1 MMSFP
6 STLNRGGSNLQTT
19 NIPSSV
25 KDTLKASWKAAFTQG
40 KASMTSG
47 ADLDT
52 TGLRYNAE
60 INKASLLD
68 TNLTSSDQVNFT
80 HKTDNTLGRYD
91 DPLHMPLELINVMNK
106 YKTIMW
112 KQDDLQYEHK
122 PMKTGDT
129 VTYVKNKVLGGL
141 SGSLFNPYYGLFFKG
156 PTPETP
162 LLTNKEPHFISTED
176 CTIKR
181 LVSLSNNK
189 NDKTS
194 PLGQARYKYA
204 DFMYCKDLGKFA
216 NNHLLTLRRFAFPVG
231 DNIFTEAAMAK
242 QNNNWSTM
250 GDIGRLVTWFGNDDN
265 KLEDILKYD
274 YEATWKPMN
283 SQIQQEFSKEGEGA
297 DAPGA
302 TKNLF
307 NKAILAIGQTNYS
320 YIKALTKG
328 TNPAL
333 TLPFISVPIPA
344 GQYQNDPVVLGYN
357 YDAHK
362 IYEPANTI
370 RETNVYAGELKFN
383 QEFTITFNYTL
394 RAYDNINPKAALLDL
409 LGNIMVVTYRRGRFW
424 GGENSILGVSRDK
437 SMWNT
442 ANNIIKKGS
451 DTAKTFTSQLL
462 NGNAQEAVNTM
473 KGELANLWENGKEL
487 VDNLRNNNTD
497 LTKLAT
503 NIFNNGIDAVTGI
516 LQNHLGRPAIYQF
529 NSILD
534 GDLTGLWH
542 LTVGNPLNPI
552 MSIGNLIMTK
562 AEVQHYG
569 PLGID
574 DFPTGLKVTVSLKH
588 AQPRDSARIERMY
601 TKGLGTIY
609 QSLNSI
615 KDINKVYSVKNV
627 ASTNTDKAEEN
638 NNTNN
643 TTTNNTNNKDKLPD
657 YYAEAAAEYDNI
669 KANYA
674 KNDEFNYL
682 VINSSNNTSLKN
694 EEYNYLGDWDPERIQ
709 ANRDQLA

>member
-19 NIPSSV
+19 NIPSSI
-25 KDTLKASWKAAFTQG
+25 KDTLKASWQAAFTQG
-40 KASMTSG
+40 KAAMTSG

-60 INKASLLD
+60 IDKALLLD
-68 TNLTSSDQVNFT
+68 NTNLAGSDQVNFT
-80 HKTDNTLGRYD
+80 HKTDSGLGLYD
-91 DPLHMPLELINVMNK
+91 DPLHMPLELIDVMNK
-106 YKTIMW
+106 YKTIMR

-122 PMKTGDT
+122 PMKTGDD
-129 VTYVKNKVLGGL
+129 VTYVKNKILGGL

-162 LLTNKEPHFISTED
+162 LLTNKEAHFMSTED

-204 DFMYCKDLGKFA
+204 DFMYCKDLGKYA

-231 DNIFTEAAMAK
+231 DNIYTEAAMAK
-242 QNNNWSTM
+242 QDNNWSTM

-274 YEATWKPMN
+274 YEATWKPLRSEIN
-283 SQIQQEFSKEGEGA
+283 RIESKEGEGA

-333 TLPFISVPIPA
+333 TLPFMSVPIPA
-344 GQYQNDPVVLGYN
+344 GQYQNDPVVLGQN

-362 IYEPANTI
+362 VYEPANTI
-370 RETNVYAGELKFN
+370 RETNIYDGELKFN
-383 QEFTITFNYTL
+383 QEFSITFNYTL
-394 RAYDNINPKAALLDL
+394 RAYDNINPKAAFLDL

-437 SMWNT
+437 SMWNI

-451 DTAKTFTSQLL
+451 DTAKTYASQLL
-462 NGNAQEAVNTM
+462 NGDTQEAVNSM
-473 KGELANLWENGKEL
+473 KGKISNFWERSKAL
-487 VDNLRNNNTD
+487 VNNFLNNAD
-497 LTKLAT
+497 LSKLAINIT
-503 NIFNNGIDAVTGI
+503 NAGIDAVTGI

-588 AQPRDSARIERMY
+588 AQPRDSARIEHMY

-609 QSLNSI
+609 QSLNAI
-615 KDINKVYSVKNV
+615 KDINQVYSIGKP
-627 ASTNTDKAEEN
+627 ASNTG
-638 NNTNN
+638 NNTNKANN
-643 TTTNNTNNKDKLPD
+643 TTNNNTNNKDNVPN
-657 YYAEAAAEYDNI
+657 YYKEAAADYNSIKSNYNEY
-669 KANYA
+669 
-674 KNDEFNYL
+674 NYL
-682 VINSSNNTSLKN
+682 VINSSKDTTSLKT

>member
-19 NIPSSV
+19 NIPSSI

-47 ADLDT
+47 AELDT

-60 INKASLLD
+60 IDKALLLD
-68 TNLTSSDQVNFT
+68 NTNLAGSDQINFT
-80 HKTDNTLGRYD
+80 HKTDSGLGMYD
-91 DPLHMPLELINVMNK
+91 DPLHMPLELIDVMNK
-106 YKTIMW
+106 YKTIMR
-112 KQDDLQYEHK
+112 KDDDLQYEHK
-122 PMKTGDT
+122 PMKTGDD

-162 LLTNKEPHFISTED
+162 LLTNKEPHFMSTED

-204 DFMYCKDLGKFA
+204 DFMYCKDLGKYA

-231 DNIFTEAAMAK
+231 DNIYTEAAMAK
-242 QNNNWSTM
+242 QDNNWSTM

-274 YEATWKPMN
+274 YEATWKPLRSEIN
-283 SQIQQEFSKEGEGA
+283 RVESKEGEGA

-302 TKNLF
+302 TKNLL

-333 TLPFISVPIPA
+333 TLPFMSIPIPA
-344 GQYQNDPVVLGYN
+344 GQYQNDPVVLGQN

-362 IYEPANTI
+362 VYEPANTI
-370 RETNVYAGELKFN
+370 RETNIYDGELKFN
-383 QEFTITFNYTL
+383 QEFSITFNYTL
-394 RAYDNINPKAALLDL
+394 RAYDNINPKAAFLDL

-437 SMWNT
+437 SMWNI

-451 DTAKTFTSQLL
+451 DTAKTYASQLL
-462 NGNAQEAVNTM
+462 NGDTQEAVNSM
-473 KGELANLWENGKEL
+473 KGEIANGYENLKGL
-487 VDNLRNNNTD
+487 VVDWFKNTD
-497 LTKLAT
+497 FNKLAT
-503 NIFNNGIDAVTGI
+503 NIVNAGITAFTGI

-588 AQPRDSARIERMY
+588 AQPRDSARIEHMY

-609 QSLNSI
+609 QSLNAI
-615 KDINKVYSVKNV
+615 KDINQVYSVGKSPGN
-627 ASTNTDKAEEN
+627 
-638 NNTNN
+638 
-643 TTTNNTNNKDKLPD
+643 TTNNTNNNTANNTTNNTANNKDNVPN
-657 YYAEAAAEYDNI
+657 YYKEAAADYDSIKSNYNEY
-669 KANYA
+669 
-674 KNDEFNYL
+674 NYL
-682 VINSSNNTSLKN
+682 VINSSKDTTSLKT

>member
-19 NIPSSV
+19 NIPSSI
-25 KDTLKASWKAAFTQG
+25 KDTLKASWQAAITQG
-40 KASMTSG
+40 KAAMTSG

-60 INKASLLD
+60 IDKALLLD
-68 TNLTSSDQVNFT
+68 NTNLAGSDQINFT
-80 HKTDNTLGRYD
+80 HKTDSGLGLYD
-91 DPLHMPLELINVMNK
+91 DPLHMPLELIDVMNK
-106 YKTIMW
+106 YKTIMR

-122 PMKTGDT
+122 PMKTGDD
-129 VTYVKNKVLGGL
+129 VTYVKNKILGGL

-162 LLTNKEPHFISTED
+162 LLTNKEAHFMSTED

-204 DFMYCKDLGKFA
+204 DFMYCKDLGKYA

-231 DNIFTEAAMAK
+231 DNIYTEAAMAK
-242 QNNNWSTM
+242 QDNNWSTM

-274 YEATWKPMN
+274 YEASWKPLRSEIN
-283 SQIQQEFSKEGEGA
+283 RVESKEGEGA
-297 DAPGA
+297 DAPGG

-333 TLPFISVPIPA
+333 TLPFMSVPIPA
-344 GQYQNDPVVLGYN
+344 GQYQNDPVVLGQN

-362 IYEPANTI
+362 VYEPANTI
-370 RETNVYAGELKFN
+370 RETNIYDGELKFS
-383 QEFTITFNYTL
+383 QEFSITFNYTL
-394 RAYDNINPKAALLDL
+394 RAYDNINPKAAFLDL

-437 SMWNT
+437 SMWNI

-451 DTAKTFTSQLL
+451 DTAKTYASQLL
-462 NGNAQEAVNTM
+462 NGDTQEAVNSM
-473 KGELANLWENGKEL
+473 KGAISNAWENSKAL
-487 VDNLRNNNTD
+487 VDNLLNNNTD
-497 LTKLAT
+497 LSKLAI

-588 AQPRDSARIERMY
+588 AQPRDSARIEHMY

-609 QSLNSI
+609 QSLNAI
-615 KDINKVYSVKNV
+615 KDINQVYSIGKS
-627 ASTNTDKAEEN
+627 AANTP

-643 TTTNNTNNKDKLPD
+643 TAKNNTNNTANNKDNVPN
-657 YYAEAAAEYDNI
+657 YYKEAAAEYDSI
-669 KANYA
+669 KSNY
-674 KNDEFNYL
+674 NEYNYL
-682 VINSSNNTSLKN
+682 VINSSKDTTSLKT

>member
-19 NIPSSV
+19 NIPSSI
-25 KDTLKASWKAAFTQG
+25 KDTLKASWQAAITQG
-40 KASMTSG
+40 KAAMTSG

-60 INKASLLD
+60 IDKALLLD
-68 TNLTSSDQVNFT
+68 NTNLAGSDQVNFT
-80 HKTDNTLGRYD
+80 HKTDSGLGLYD
-91 DPLHMPLELINVMNK
+91 DPLHMPLELIDVMNK
-106 YKTIMW
+106 YKTIMR

-122 PMKTGDT
+122 PMKTGDD
-129 VTYVKNKVLGGL
+129 VTYVKNKILGGL

-162 LLTNKEPHFISTED
+162 LLTNKEAHFMSTED

-204 DFMYCKDLGKFA
+204 DFMYCKDLGKYA

-231 DNIFTEAAMAK
+231 DNIYTEAAMAK
-242 QNNNWSTM
+242 QDNNWSTM

-274 YEATWKPMN
+274 YEATWKPLRSEIN
-283 SQIQQEFSKEGEGA
+283 RVESKEGEGA
-297 DAPGA
+297 DAPGG

-333 TLPFISVPIPA
+333 TLPFMSVPIPA
-344 GQYQNDPVVLGYN
+344 GQYQNDPVVLGQN

-362 IYEPANTI
+362 VYEPANTI
-370 RETNVYAGELKFN
+370 RETNIYDGELKFN
-383 QEFTITFNYTL
+383 QEFSITFNYTL
-394 RAYDNINPKAALLDL
+394 RAYDNINPKAAFLDL

-437 SMWNT
+437 SMWNI

-451 DTAKTFTSQLL
+451 DTSKTYASQLL
-462 NGNAQEAVNTM
+462 NGDTQEAVNSM
-473 KGELANLWENGKEL
+473 KGAISNAWENSKAL
-487 VDNLRNNNTD
+487 VDNFLKNTD
-497 LTKLAT
+497 LSKLAI

-588 AQPRDSARIERMY
+588 AQPRDSARIEHMY

-609 QSLNSI
+609 QSLNAI
-615 KDINKVYSVKNV
+615 KDINQVYSIGK
-627 ASTNTDKAEEN
+627 SPGNTG

-643 TTTNNTNNKDKLPD
+643 NTAKNTTNNTANNKDNVPN
-657 YYAEAAAEYDNI
+657 YYKEAAADYDSIKSNYNEY
-669 KANYA
+669 
-674 KNDEFNYL
+674 NYL
-682 VINSSNNTSLKN
+682 VINSSKDTTSLKT

>member
-19 NIPSSV
+19 NIPSSI
-25 KDTLKASWKAAFTQG
+25 KDTLKASWQAAITQG
-40 KASMTSG
+40 KAAMTSG

-60 INKASLLD
+60 IDKALLLD
-68 TNLTSSDQVNFT
+68 NTNLAGSDQVNFT
-80 HKTDNTLGRYD
+80 HKTDSGLGLYD
-91 DPLHMPLELINVMNK
+91 DPLHMPLELIDVMNK
-106 YKTIMW
+106 YKTIMR

-122 PMKTGDT
+122 PMKTGDD
-129 VTYVKNKVLGGL
+129 VTYVKNKILGGL

-162 LLTNKEPHFISTED
+162 LLTNKEAHFMSTED

-204 DFMYCKDLGKFA
+204 DFMYCKDLGKYA

-231 DNIFTEAAMAK
+231 DNIYTEAAMAK
-242 QNNNWSTM
+242 QDNNWSIM

-274 YEATWKPMN
+274 YEATWKPLRSEIN
-283 SQIQQEFSKEGEGA
+283 RIESKEGEGA

-333 TLPFISVPIPA
+333 TLPFMSVPIPA
-344 GQYQNDPVVLGYN
+344 GQYQNDPVVLGQT

-362 IYEPANTI
+362 VYEPANTI
-370 RETNVYAGELKFN
+370 RETNIYDGELKFN
-383 QEFTITFNYTL
+383 QEFSITFNYTL
-394 RAYDNINPKAALLDL
+394 RAYDNINPKAAFLDL

-437 SMWNT
+437 SMWNI

-451 DTAKTFTSQLL
+451 DTAKTYASQLL
-462 NGNAQEAVNTM
+462 NGDTQEAVNSM
-473 KGELANLWENGKEL
+473 KGEISNFWERSKAL
-487 VDNLRNNNTD
+487 VNNFLNNAD
-497 LTKLAT
+497 LSKLAINIT
-503 NIFNNGIDAVTGI
+503 NAGIDAVTGI

-588 AQPRDSARIERMY
+588 AQPRDSARIEHMY

-609 QSLNSI
+609 QSLNAI
-615 KDINKVYSVKNV
+615 KDINQVYSVGKP
-627 ASTNTDKAEEN
+627 AANTGKAAV
-638 NNTNN
+638 NNTKNN
-643 TTTNNTNNKDKLPD
+643 DTANNIKNNKDNVPN
-657 YYAEAAAEYDNI
+657 YYKEAAAEYNSI
-669 KANYA
+669 KSNY
-674 KNDEFNYL
+674 NEYNYL
-682 VINSSNNTSLKN
+682 VINSSKDTTSLKT

>member
-19 NIPSSV
+19 NIPSSI
-25 KDTLKASWKAAFTQG
+25 KDTLKASWQAAITQG
-40 KASMTSG
+40 KAAMTSG

-60 INKASLLD
+60 IDKALLLD
-68 TNLTSSDQVNFT
+68 NTNLAGSDQVNFT
-80 HKTDNTLGRYD
+80 HKTDSGLGLYD
-91 DPLHMPLELINVMNK
+91 DPLHMPLELIDVMNK
-106 YKTIMW
+106 YKTIMR

-122 PMKTGDT
+122 PMKTGDD
-129 VTYVKNKVLGGL
+129 VTYVKNKILGGL

-162 LLTNKEPHFISTED
+162 LLTNKEAHFMSTED

-204 DFMYCKDLGKFA
+204 DFMYCKDLGKYA

-231 DNIFTEAAMAK
+231 DNIYTEAAMAK
-242 QNNNWSTM
+242 QDNNWSTM

-274 YEATWKPMN
+274 YEATWKPLRSEIN
-283 SQIQQEFSKEGEGA
+283 RVESKEGEGA
-297 DAPGA
+297 DAPGG

-333 TLPFISVPIPA
+333 TLPFMSVPIPA
-344 GQYQNDPVVLGYN
+344 GQYQNDPVVLGQN

-362 IYEPANTI
+362 VYEPANTI
-370 RETNVYAGELKFN
+370 RETNIYDGELKFS
-383 QEFTITFNYTL
+383 QEFSITFNYTL
-394 RAYDNINPKAALLDL
+394 RAYDNINPKAAFLDL

-437 SMWNT
+437 SMWNI

-451 DTAKTFTSQLL
+451 DTAKRYSSQLL
-462 NGNAQEAVNTM
+462 NGDTQEAVNSM
-473 KGELANLWENGKEL
+473 KGDIANLYEKGKEL
-487 VDNLRNNNTD
+487 VNNFLNNAD
-497 LTKLAT
+497 LSKLAINIT
-503 NIFNNGIDAVTGI
+503 NAGIDAVTGI

-588 AQPRDSARIERMY
+588 AQPRDSARIEHMY

-609 QSLNSI
+609 QSLNAI
-615 KDINKVYSVKNV
+615 KDINQVYSIGKP
-627 ASTNTDKAEEN
+627 SGNTG

-643 TTTNNTNNKDKLPD
+643 NTINNTTNNTANNKDNVPN
-657 YYAEAAAEYDNI
+657 YYKEAAADYNSIKSNYNEY
-669 KANYA
+669 
-674 KNDEFNYL
+674 NYL
-682 VINSSNNTSLKN
+682 VINSSKDTTSLKT

>member
-19 NIPSSV
+19 NIPSSI

-60 INKASLLD
+60 IDKASLLD
-68 TNLTSSDQVNFT
+68 NTNLTSSDQVNFT
-80 HKTDNTLGRYD
+80 HKTDSGLGLYD
-91 DPLHMPLELINVMNK
+91 DPLHMPLELIDVMNK
-106 YKTIMW
+106 YKTIMR
-112 KQDDLQYEHK
+112 KDDDLQYEHK
-122 PMKTGDT
+122 PMKTGDD

-162 LLTNKEPHFISTED
+162 LLTNKEPHFMSTED

-204 DFMYCKDLGKFA
+204 DFMYCKDLGKYA

-283 SQIQQEFSKEGEGA
+283 SEIHQEFSKEGEGA

-333 TLPFISVPIPA
+333 TLPFMSVPIPA

-394 RAYDNINPKAALLDL
+394 RAYDNINPKAAFLDL

-437 SMWNT
+437 SMWNI

-451 DTAKTFTSQLL
+451 DTAKRYSSQLL
-462 NGNAQEAVNTM
+462 NGDTQEAVNSM
-473 KGELANLWENGKEL
+473 KGDIANLYEKGKEL
-487 VDNLRNNNTD
+487 VNNFLNNAD
-497 LTKLAT
+497 LSKLAI

-588 AQPRDSARIERMY
+588 AQPRDSARIEHMY

-615 KDINKVYSVKNV
+615 KDINKVYSVGKSV
-627 ASTNTDKAEEN
+627 ANTG
-638 NNTNN
+638 NNTNK
-643 TTTNNTNNKDKLPD
+643 TNNTANNTTNNKDNVPN
-657 YYAEAAAEYDNI
+657 YYKEAAAEYDSI
-669 KANYA
+669 KSNY
-674 KNDEFNYL
+674 NEFNYL
-682 VINSSNNTSLKN
+682 VINSSKDTTSLKT

>member
-19 NIPSSV
+19 NIPSSI
-25 KDTLKASWKAAFTQG
+25 KDTLKASWQAAITQG
-40 KASMTSG
+40 KAAMTSG

-60 INKASLLD
+60 IDKALLLD
-68 TNLTSSDQVNFT
+68 NTNLAGSDQINFT
-80 HKTDNTLGRYD
+80 HKTDSGLGLYD
-91 DPLHMPLELINVMNK
+91 DPLHMPLELIDVMNK
-106 YKTIMW
+106 YKTIMR

-122 PMKTGDT
+122 PMKTGDD
-129 VTYVKNKVLGGL
+129 VTYVKNKILGGL

-162 LLTNKEPHFISTED
+162 LLTNKEAHFMSTED

-204 DFMYCKDLGKFA
+204 DFMYCKDLGKYA

-242 QNNNWSTM
+242 QDNNWSTM

-283 SQIQQEFSKEGEGA
+283 SEIHQEFSKEGEGA

-333 TLPFISVPIPA
+333 TLPFMSVPIPA
-344 GQYQNDPVVLGYN
+344 GQYQNDPVVLGQN

-362 IYEPANTI
+362 VYEPANTI
-370 RETNVYAGELKFN
+370 RETNIYDGELKFS
-383 QEFTITFNYTL
+383 QEFSITFNYTL

-437 SMWNT
+437 SMWNI

-451 DTAKTFTSQLL
+451 DTAKTYASQLL
-462 NGNAQEAVNTM
+462 NGDTQEAVNTM
-473 KGELANLWENGKEL
+473 KGELSNLWEKGKEL

-497 LTKLAT
+497 LSKLAT

-588 AQPRDSARIERMY
+588 AQPRDSARIEHMY

-609 QSLNSI
+609 QSLNAI
-615 KDINKVYSVKNV
+615 KDINQVYSVGKP
-627 ASTNTDKAEEN
+627 AANTGKAAV
-638 NNTNN
+638 NNTKNN
-643 TTTNNTNNKDKLPD
+643 DTANNIKNNKDNVPN
-657 YYAEAAAEYDNI
+657 YYKEAAAEYDSI
-669 KANYA
+669 KSNY
-674 KNDEFNYL
+674 NEYNYL
-682 VINSSNNTSLKN
+682 VINSSKDTTSLKT

>member
-19 NIPSSV
+19 NIPSSI
-25 KDTLKASWKAAFTQG
+25 KDTLKASWQAAITQG
-40 KASMTSG
+40 KAAMTSG

-60 INKASLLD
+60 IDKALLLD
-68 TNLTSSDQVNFT
+68 NTNLAGSDQVNFT
-80 HKTDNTLGRYD
+80 HKTDSGLGLYD
-91 DPLHMPLELINVMNK
+91 DPLHMPLELIDVMNK
-106 YKTIMW
+106 YKTIMR

-122 PMKTGDT
+122 PMKTGDD
-129 VTYVKNKVLGGL
+129 VTYVKNKILGGL

-162 LLTNKEPHFISTED
+162 LLTNKEAHFMSTED

-204 DFMYCKDLGKFA
+204 DFMYCKDLGKYA

-231 DNIFTEAAMAK
+231 DNIYTEAAMAK

-274 YEATWKPMN
+274 YEATWKPLRSEIN
-283 SQIQQEFSKEGEGA
+283 RVESKEGEGA
-297 DAPGA
+297 DAPGG

-333 TLPFISVPIPA
+333 TLPFMSVPIPA
-344 GQYQNDPVVLGYN
+344 GQYQNDPVVLGQN

-362 IYEPANTI
+362 VYEPANTI
-370 RETNVYAGELKFN
+370 RETNIYDGELKFN
-383 QEFTITFNYTL
+383 QEFSITFNYTL
-394 RAYDNINPKAALLDL
+394 RAYDNINPKAAFLDL

-437 SMWNT
+437 SMWNI

-451 DTAKTFTSQLL
+451 DTAKRYSSQLL
-462 NGNAQEAVNTM
+462 NGDTQEAVNSM
-473 KGELANLWENGKEL
+473 KGDIANFYEKGKEL
-487 VDNLRNNNTD
+487 VQNFLNNAD
-497 LTKLAT
+497 LSKLAI
-503 NIFNNGIDAVTGI
+503 NVFNNGIDAVTGI

-588 AQPRDSARIERMY
+588 AQPRDSARIEHMY

-609 QSLNSI
+609 QSLNAI
-615 KDINKVYSVKNV
+615 KDINQVYSIGKP
-627 ASTNTDKAEEN
+627 ASNTG
-638 NNTNN
+638 NNTNKANN
-643 TTTNNTNNKDKLPD
+643 TTNNNTNNKDNVPN
-657 YYAEAAAEYDNI
+657 YYKEAAADYNSIKSNYNEY
-669 KANYA
+669 
-674 KNDEFNYL
+674 NYL
-682 VINSSNNTSLKN
+682 VINSSKDTTSLKT

>member
-19 NIPSSV
+19 NIPSSI
-25 KDTLKASWKAAFTQG
+25 KDTLKASWQAAITQG
-40 KASMTSG
+40 KAAMTSG
-47 ADLDT
+47 AELDT

-60 INKASLLD
+60 IDKALLLD
-68 TNLTSSDQVNFT
+68 NTNLAGSDQVNFT
-80 HKTDNTLGRYD
+80 HKTDSGLGLYD
-91 DPLHMPLELINVMNK
+91 DPLHMPLELIDVMNK
-106 YKTIMW
+106 YKTIMR

-122 PMKTGDT
+122 PMKTGDD

-162 LLTNKEPHFISTED
+162 LLTNKEPHFMSTED

-204 DFMYCKDLGKFA
+204 DFMYCKDLGKYA

-231 DNIFTEAAMAK
+231 DNIYTEAAMAK

-274 YEATWKPMN
+274 YVATWKELN
-283 SQIQQEFSKEGEGA
+283 SEINRVDSKEGEGA

-333 TLPFISVPIPA
+333 TLPFMSVPIPA
-344 GQYQNDPVVLGYN
+344 GQYQNDPVVLGQN

-362 IYEPANTI
+362 VYEPANTI
-370 RETNVYAGELKFN
+370 RSTNIYDGELKFN
-383 QEFTITFNYTL
+383 QEFSITFNYTL
-394 RAYDNINPKAALLDL
+394 RAYDNINPKAAFLDL

-437 SMWNT
+437 SMWNI

-451 DTAKTFTSQLL
+451 DTAKTHASQLL
-462 NGNAQEAVNTM
+462 NGDTQEAVN
-473 KGELANLWENGKEL
+473 
-487 VDNLRNNNTD
+487 
-497 LTKLAT
+497 
-503 NIFNNGIDAVTGI
+503 
-516 LQNHLGRPAIYQF
+516 
-529 NSILD
+529 
-534 GDLTGLWH
+534 
-542 LTVGNPLNPI
+542 
-552 MSIGNLIMTK
+552 
-562 AEVQHYG
+562 
-569 PLGID
+569 
-574 DFPTGLKVTVSLKH
+574 
-588 AQPRDSARIERMY
+588 
-601 TKGLGTIY
+601 
-609 QSLNSI
+609 
-615 KDINKVYSVKNV
+615 
-627 ASTNTDKAEEN
+627 
-638 NNTNN
+638 
-643 TTTNNTNNKDKLPD
+643 
-657 YYAEAAAEYDNI
+657 
-669 KANYA
+669 
-674 KNDEFNYL
+674 
-682 VINSSNNTSLKN
+682 
-694 EEYNYLGDWDPERIQ
+694 
-709 ANRDQLA
+709 

>member
-19 NIPSSV
+19 NIPSSI
-25 KDTLKASWKAAFTQG
+25 KDTLKASWQAAITQG
-40 KASMTSG
+40 KAAMTSG

-60 INKASLLD
+60 IDKALLLD
-68 TNLTSSDQVNFT
+68 NTNLAGSDQVNFT
-80 HKTDNTLGRYD
+80 HKTDSGLGLYD
-91 DPLHMPLELINVMNK
+91 DPLHMPLELIDVMNK
-106 YKTIMW
+106 YKTIMR

-122 PMKTGDT
+122 PMKTGDD
-129 VTYVKNKVLGGL
+129 VTYVKNKILGGL

-162 LLTNKEPHFISTED
+162 LLTNKEAHFMSTED

-204 DFMYCKDLGKFA
+204 DFMYCKDLGKYA

-231 DNIFTEAAMAK
+231 DNIYTEAAMAK
-242 QNNNWSTM
+242 QDNNWSTM

-274 YEATWKPMN
+274 YVATWKELN
-283 SQIQQEFSKEGEGA
+283 SEINRVDSKEGEGA

-333 TLPFISVPIPA
+333 TLPFMSVPIPA
-344 GQYQNDPVVLGYN
+344 GQYQNDPVVLGQN

-362 IYEPANTI
+362 VYEPANTI
-370 RETNVYAGELKFN
+370 RSTNIYDGELKFN
-383 QEFTITFNYTL
+383 QEFSITFNYTL
-394 RAYDNINPKAALLDL
+394 RAYDNINPKAAFLDL

-437 SMWNT
+437 SMWNI

-451 DTAKTFTSQLL
+451 DTAKTYASQLL
-462 NGNAQEAVNTM
+462 NGDTQEAVNSM
-473 KGELANLWENGKEL
+473 KGAISNAWENSKAL
-487 VDNLRNNNTD
+487 VDNFLKNTD
-497 LTKLAT
+497 LSKLAI

-588 AQPRDSARIERMY
+588 AQPRDSARIEHMY

-609 QSLNSI
+609 QSLNAI
-615 KDINKVYSVKNV
+615 KDINQVYSIGK
-627 ASTNTDKAEEN
+627 SPGNTS

-643 TTTNNTNNKDKLPD
+643 NTAKNTTNNTANNKDNVPN
-657 YYAEAAAEYDNI
+657 YYKEAAAEYDSI
-669 KANYA
+669 KSNY
-674 KNDEFNYL
+674 NEYNYL
-682 VINSSNNTSLKN
+682 VINSSKDTTSLKT

>member
-19 NIPSSV
+19 NIPSSI
-25 KDTLKASWKAAFTQG
+25 KDTLKASWQAAFTQG
-40 KASMTSG
+40 KAAMTSG

-60 INKASLLD
+60 IDKALLLD
-68 TNLTSSDQVNFT
+68 NTNLAGSDQVNFT
-80 HKTDNTLGRYD
+80 HKTDSGLGLYD
-91 DPLHMPLELINVMNK
+91 DPLHMPLELIDVMNK
-106 YKTIMW
+106 YKTIMR

-122 PMKTGDT
+122 PMKTGDD
-129 VTYVKNKVLGGL
+129 VTYVKNKILGGL

-162 LLTNKEPHFISTED
+162 LLTNKEAHFMSTED

-204 DFMYCKDLGKFA
+204 DFMYCKDLGKYA

-231 DNIFTEAAMAK
+231 DNIYTEAAMAK
-242 QNNNWSTM
+242 QDNNWSTM

-274 YEATWKPMN
+274 YEATWKPLRSEIN
-283 SQIQQEFSKEGEGA
+283 RIESKEGEGA

-333 TLPFISVPIPA
+333 TLPFMSVPIPA
-344 GQYQNDPVVLGYN
+344 GQYQNDPVVLGQN

-362 IYEPANTI
+362 VYEPANTI
-370 RETNVYAGELKFN
+370 RETNIYDGELKFS
-383 QEFTITFNYTL
+383 QEFSITFNYTL
-394 RAYDNINPKAALLDL
+394 RAYDNINPKAAFLDL

-437 SMWNT
+437 SMWNI

-451 DTAKTFTSQLL
+451 DTAKRYSSQLL
-462 NGNAQEAVNTM
+462 NGDTQEAVNSM
-473 KGELANLWENGKEL
+473 KGDIANLYEKGKEL
-487 VDNLRNNNTD
+487 VNNFLNNAD
-497 LTKLAT
+497 LSKLAI

-588 AQPRDSARIERMY
+588 AQPRDSARIEHMY

-609 QSLNSI
+609 QSLNAI
-615 KDINKVYSVKNV
+615 KDINQVYSIGKP
-627 ASTNTDKAEEN
+627 ASNTGNNNN
-638 NNTNN
+638 NNTAKN
-643 TTTNNTNNKDKLPD
+643 TTNNTANNKDNVPN
-657 YYAEAAAEYDNI
+657 YYKEAAADYNSIKSNYNEY
-669 KANYA
+669 
-674 KNDEFNYL
+674 NYL
-682 VINSSNNTSLKN
+682 VINSSKDTTSLKT

>member
-60 INKASLLD
+60 IDKASLID
-68 TNLTSSDQVNFT
+68 NTNLTSSDQVNFT

-162 LLTNKEPHFISTED
+162 LLTNKEPHFMSTED

-231 DNIFTEAAMAK
+231 DNIYTEAAMGK

-274 YEATWKPMN
+274 YVATWKELN
-283 SQIQQEFSKEGEGA
+283 SEINRVNSKEGEGA
-297 DAPGA
+297 DAPGT

-333 TLPFISVPIPA
+333 TLPFMSVPIPA
-344 GQYQNDPVVLGYN
+344 GQYQNDPVVLGQN

-362 IYEPANTI
+362 VYEPANTI
-370 RETNVYAGELKFN
+370 RSTNIYDGELKFN
-383 QEFTITFNYTL
+383 QEFSITFNYTL
-394 RAYDNINPKAALLDL
+394 RAYDNINPKAAFLDL

-462 NGNAQEAVNTM
+462 NGDTQEAVNTL
-473 KGELANLWENGKEL
+473 KGEWSNLYEKSKEL
-487 VDNLRNNNTD
+487 VDNLLNNTD

-627 ASTNTDKAEEN
+627 ASTNNKAAAN
-638 NNTNN
+638 NNTS
-643 TTTNNTNNKDKLPD
+643 NNTNNKDKLPN
-657 YYAEAAAEYDNI
+657 YYKEAAAEYDNI
-669 KANYA
+669 KANY
-674 KNDEFNYL
+674 DEYNYL
-682 VINSSNNTSLKN
+682 VINSSDNTSLKN

>member
-47 ADLDT
+47 AELDT

-60 INKASLLD
+60 IDKASLID
-68 TNLTSSDQVNFT
+68 NTNLTSSDQVNFT

-162 LLTNKEPHFISTED
+162 LLTNKEPHFMSTED

-231 DNIFTEAAMAK
+231 DNIYTEAAMGK

-274 YEATWKPMN
+274 YVATWKELN
-283 SQIQQEFSKEGEGA
+283 SEINRVNSKEGEGA
-297 DAPGA
+297 DAPGT

-333 TLPFISVPIPA
+333 TLPFMSVPIPA
-344 GQYQNDPVVLGYN
+344 GQYQNDPVVLGQN

-362 IYEPANTI
+362 VYEPANTI
-370 RETNVYAGELKFN
+370 RSTNIYDGELKFN
-383 QEFTITFNYTL
+383 QEFSITFNYTL
-394 RAYDNINPKAALLDL
+394 RAYDNINPKAAFLDL

-462 NGNAQEAVNTM
+462 NGDTQEAVNTL
-473 KGELANLWENGKEL
+473 KGEWSNLYEKSKEL
-487 VDNLRNNNTD
+487 VDNLLNNTD

-552 MSIGNLIMTK
+552 MSIGNLIITK
-562 AEVQHYG
+562 SEVQHYG

-627 ASTNTDKAEEN
+627 ASTNNKAAAN
-638 NNTNN
+638 NNTS
-643 TTTNNTNNKDKLPD
+643 NNTNNKDKLPN
-657 YYAEAAAEYDNI
+657 YYKEAAAEYDNI
-669 KANYA
+669 KANY
-674 KNDEFNYL
+674 DEYNYL
-682 VINSSNNTSLKN
+682 VINSSDNTSLKN

>member
-19 NIPSSV
+19 NIPSSI
-25 KDTLKASWKAAFTQG
+25 KDTLKASWQAAITQG
-40 KASMTSG
+40 KAAMTSG

-60 INKASLLD
+60 IDKALLLD
-68 TNLTSSDQVNFT
+68 NTNLAGSDQVNFT
-80 HKTDNTLGRYD
+80 HKTDSGLGLYD
-91 DPLHMPLELINVMNK
+91 DPLHMPLELIDVMNK
-106 YKTIMW
+106 YKTIMR

-122 PMKTGDT
+122 PMKTGDD
-129 VTYVKNKVLGGL
+129 VTYVKNKILGGL

-162 LLTNKEPHFISTED
+162 LLTNKEAHFMSTED

-204 DFMYCKDLGKFA
+204 DFMYCKDLGKYA

-231 DNIFTEAAMAK
+231 DNIYTEAAMAK
-242 QNNNWSTM
+242 QDNNWSTM

-274 YEATWKPMN
+274 YEATWKPLRSEIN
-283 SQIQQEFSKEGEGA
+283 RIESKEGEGA
-297 DAPGA
+297 DTPGA

-333 TLPFISVPIPA
+333 TLPFMSVPIPA
-344 GQYQNDPVVLGYN
+344 GQYQNDPVVLGQN

-362 IYEPANTI
+362 VYEPANTI
-370 RETNVYAGELKFN
+370 RETNIYDGELKFS
-383 QEFTITFNYTL
+383 QEFSITFNYTL
-394 RAYDNINPKAALLDL
+394 RAYDNINPKAAFLDL

-437 SMWNT
+437 SMWNI

-451 DTAKTFTSQLL
+451 DTAKRYSSQLL
-462 NGNAQEAVNTM
+462 NGDTQEAVNSM
-473 KGELANLWENGKEL
+473 KGDIANLYEKGKEL
-487 VDNLRNNNTD
+487 VNNFLNNAD
-497 LTKLAT
+497 LSKLAI

-588 AQPRDSARIERMY
+588 AQPRDSARIEHMY

-609 QSLNSI
+609 QSLNAI
-615 KDINKVYSVKNV
+615 KDINQVYSIGKP
-627 ASTNTDKAEEN
+627 ASNTG
-638 NNTNN
+638 NNTNKAN
-643 TTTNNTNNKDKLPD
+643 NTTNNTANNKDNVPN
-657 YYAEAAAEYDNI
+657 YYKEAAADYNSIKSNYNEY
-669 KANYA
+669 
-674 KNDEFNYL
+674 NYL
-682 VINSSNNTSLKN
+682 VINSSKDTTSLKT

>member
-47 ADLDT
+47 AELDT

-60 INKASLLD
+60 IDKASLID
-68 TNLTSSDQVNFT
+68 NTNLISSDQVNFT

-162 LLTNKEPHFISTED
+162 LLTNKEPHFMSTED

-204 DFMYCKDLGKFA
+204 DFMYCKDLGKYA

-231 DNIFTEAAMAK
+231 DNIYTEAAMGK

-274 YEATWKPMN
+274 YVATWKELN
-283 SQIQQEFSKEGEGA
+283 SEINRVNSKEGEGA
-297 DAPGA
+297 DAPGT

-333 TLPFISVPIPA
+333 TLPFMSVPIPA
-344 GQYQNDPVVLGYN
+344 GQYQNDPVVLGQN

-362 IYEPANTI
+362 VYEPANTI
-370 RETNVYAGELKFN
+370 RSTNIYDGELKFN
-383 QEFTITFNYTL
+383 QEFSITFNYTL
-394 RAYDNINPKAALLDL
+394 RAYDNINPKAAFLDL

-462 NGNAQEAVNTM
+462 NGDTQEAVNTL
-473 KGELANLWENGKEL
+473 KGEWSNLYEKSKEL
-487 VDNLRNNNTD
+487 VDNLLNNTD

-627 ASTNTDKAEEN
+627 ASTNNKAAAN
-638 NNTNN
+638 NNTS
-643 TTTNNTNNKDKLPD
+643 NNTNNKDKLPN
-657 YYAEAAAEYDNI
+657 YYKEAAAEYDNI
-669 KANYA
+669 KANY
-674 KNDEFNYL
+674 DEYNYL
-682 VINSSNNTSLKN
+682 VINSSDNTSLKN

>member
-19 NIPSSV
+19 NIPSSI
-25 KDTLKASWKAAFTQG
+25 KDTLKASWQAAITQG
-40 KASMTSG
+40 KAAMTSG
-47 ADLDT
+47 AELDT

-60 INKASLLD
+60 IDKALLLD
-68 TNLTSSDQVNFT
+68 NTNLAGSDQVNFT
-80 HKTDNTLGRYD
+80 HKTDSGLGLYD
-91 DPLHMPLELINVMNK
+91 DPLHMPLELIDVMNK
-106 YKTIMW
+106 YKTIMR

-122 PMKTGDT
+122 PMKTGDD

-162 LLTNKEPHFISTED
+162 LLTNKEPHFMSTED

-204 DFMYCKDLGKFA
+204 DFMYCKDLGKYA

-231 DNIFTEAAMAK
+231 DNIYTEAAMAK

-274 YEATWKPMN
+274 YVATWKELN
-283 SQIQQEFSKEGEGA
+283 SEINRVDSKEGEGA

-333 TLPFISVPIPA
+333 TLPFMSVPIPA
-344 GQYQNDPVVLGYN
+344 GQYQNDPVVLGQN

-362 IYEPANTI
+362 VYEPANTI
-370 RETNVYAGELKFN
+370 RSTNIYDGELKFN
-383 QEFTITFNYTL
+383 QEFSITFNYTL
-394 RAYDNINPKAALLDL
+394 RAYDNINPKAAFLDL

-437 SMWNT
+437 SMWNI

-451 DTAKTFTSQLL
+451 DTAKTHASQLL
-462 NGNAQEAVNTM
+462 NGDTQEAVNSI
-473 KGELANLWENGKEL
+473 KGDIANFYEKSKEL
-487 VDNLRNNNTD
+487 VNNFLKNTD
-497 LTKLAT
+497 LSKLAINIT
-503 NIFNNGIDAVTGI
+503 NAGIDAVTGI

-588 AQPRDSARIERMY
+588 AQPRDSARIEHMY

-609 QSLNSI
+609 QSLNAI
-615 KDINKVYSVKNV
+615 KDINQVYSIGKPAAN
-627 ASTNTDKAEEN
+627 NGKATV

-643 TTTNNTNNKDKLPD
+643 NNTANNTTNNKDNVPNYYKEADAD
-657 YYAEAAAEYDNI
+657 YNSIKSNYNEY
-669 KANYA
+669 
-674 KNDEFNYL
+674 NYL
-682 VINSSNNTSLKN
+682 VINSSKDTTSLKT

>member
-19 NIPSSV
+19 NIPSSI
-25 KDTLKASWKAAFTQG
+25 KDTLKASWQAAITQG
-40 KASMTSG
+40 KAAMTSG

-60 INKASLLD
+60 IDKALLLD
-68 TNLTSSDQVNFT
+68 NTNLAGSDQINFT
-80 HKTDNTLGRYD
+80 HKTDSGLGIYD
-91 DPLHMPLELINVMNK
+91 DPLHMPLELIDVMNK
-106 YKTIMW
+106 YKTIMR

-122 PMKTGDT
+122 PMKTGDD

-162 LLTNKEPHFISTED
+162 LLTNKEPHFMSTED

-231 DNIFTEAAMAK
+231 DNIYTEAAMGK

-274 YEATWKPMN
+274 YEATWKPLRSEIN
-283 SQIQQEFSKEGEGA
+283 RIESKEGEGA
-297 DAPGA
+297 DAPGG

-333 TLPFISVPIPA
+333 TLPFMSVPIPA
-344 GQYQNDPVVLGYN
+344 GQYQNDPVVLGQT

-362 IYEPANTI
+362 VYEPANTI
-370 RETNVYAGELKFN
+370 RETNIYDGELKFS
-383 QEFTITFNYTL
+383 QEFSITFNYTL
-394 RAYDNINPKAALLDL
+394 RAYDNINPKAAFLDL

-437 SMWNT
+437 SMWNI

-451 DTAKTFTSQLL
+451 DTAKTYASQLL
-462 NGNAQEAVNTM
+462 NGDTQEAVNSM
-473 KGELANLWENGKEL
+473 KGEISNFWERGKAL
-487 VDNLRNNNTD
+487 VNNFLNNAD
-497 LTKLAT
+497 LSKLAINIT
-503 NIFNNGIDAVTGI
+503 NAGIDAVTGI

-588 AQPRDSARIERMY
+588 AQPRDSARIEHMY

-609 QSLNSI
+609 QSLNAI
-615 KDINKVYSVKNV
+615 KDINQVYSIGKP
-627 ASTNTDKAEEN
+627 AANTGKAPV
-638 NNTNN
+638 NNTKNN
-643 TTTNNTNNKDKLPD
+643 DTANNIKNNKDNVPN
-657 YYAEAAAEYDNI
+657 YYKEAAAEYNSI
-669 KANYA
+669 KSNY
-674 KNDEFNYL
+674 NEYNYL
-682 VINSSNNTSLKN
+682 VINSSKDTTSLKT

>member
-19 NIPSSV
+19 NIPSSI
-25 KDTLKASWKAAFTQG
+25 KDTLKASWQAAITQG
-40 KASMTSG
+40 KAAMTSG

-60 INKASLLD
+60 IDKALLLD
-68 TNLTSSDQVNFT
+68 NTNLAGSDQVNFT
-80 HKTDNTLGRYD
+80 HKTDSGLGLYD
-91 DPLHMPLELINVMNK
+91 DPLHMPLELIDVMNK
-106 YKTIMW
+106 YKTIMR
-112 KQDDLQYEHK
+112 KDDDLQYEHK
-122 PMKTGDT
+122 PMKTGDD

-162 LLTNKEPHFISTED
+162 LLTNKEAHFMSTED

-204 DFMYCKDLGKFA
+204 DFMYCKDLGKYA

-231 DNIFTEAAMAK
+231 DNIYTEAAMAK
-242 QNNNWSTM
+242 QDNNWSTM

-274 YEATWKPMN
+274 YVATWKELN
-283 SQIQQEFSKEGEGA
+283 SEINRVDSKEGEGA
-297 DAPGA
+297 DTPGA

-333 TLPFISVPIPA
+333 TLPFMSVPIPA
-344 GQYQNDPVVLGYN
+344 GQYQNDPVVLGQN

-362 IYEPANTI
+362 VYEPANTI
-370 RETNVYAGELKFN
+370 RSTNIYDGELKFN
-383 QEFTITFNYTL
+383 QEFSITFNYTL
-394 RAYDNINPKAALLDL
+394 RAYDNINPKAAFLDL

-437 SMWNT
+437 SMWNI

-451 DTAKTFTSQLL
+451 DTAKTYASQLL
-462 NGNAQEAVNTM
+462 NGDTQEAVNSM
-473 KGELANLWENGKEL
+473 KGAISNAWENSKAL
-487 VDNLRNNNTD
+487 VDNFLKNTD
-497 LTKLAT
+497 LSKLAI

-588 AQPRDSARIERMY
+588 AQPRDSARIEHMY

-615 KDINKVYSVKNV
+615 KDINKVYSVGKP
-627 ASTNTDKAEEN
+627 AGNTG

-643 TTTNNTNNKDKLPD
+643 NTANNTKKNTANNKDNVQN
-657 YYAEAAAEYDNI
+657 YYKEAAAEYDSI
-669 KANYA
+669 KSNY
-674 KNDEFNYL
+674 NEYNYL
-682 VINSSNNTSLKN
+682 VINSSKDTTSLKT

>member
-19 NIPSSV
+19 NIPSSI
-25 KDTLKASWKAAFTQG
+25 KDTLKASWQAAITQG
-40 KASMTSG
+40 KAAMTSG
-47 ADLDT
+47 AELDT

-60 INKASLLD
+60 IDKALLLD
-68 TNLTSSDQVNFT
+68 NTNLAGSDQVNFT
-80 HKTDNTLGRYD
+80 HKTDSGLGLYD
-91 DPLHMPLELINVMNK
+91 DPLHMPLELIDVMNK
-106 YKTIMW
+106 YKTIMR

-122 PMKTGDT
+122 PMKTGDD

-162 LLTNKEPHFISTED
+162 LLTNKEPHFMSTED

-204 DFMYCKDLGKFA
+204 DFMYCKDLGKYA

-231 DNIFTEAAMAK
+231 DNIYTEAAMAK

-274 YEATWKPMN
+274 YVATWKELN
-283 SQIQQEFSKEGEGA
+283 SEINRVDSKEGEGA

-333 TLPFISVPIPA
+333 TLPFMSVPIPA
-344 GQYQNDPVVLGYN
+344 GQYQNDPVVLGQN

-362 IYEPANTI
+362 VYEPANTI
-370 RETNVYAGELKFN
+370 RSTNIYDGELKFN
-383 QEFTITFNYTL
+383 QEFSITFNYTL
-394 RAYDNINPKAALLDL
+394 RAYDNINPKAAFLDL

-437 SMWNT
+437 SMWNI

-451 DTAKTFTSQLL
+451 DTAKTHASQLL
-462 NGNAQEAVNTM
+462 NGDTQEAVNSI
-473 KGELANLWENGKEL
+473 KGDIANFYEKSKEL
-487 VDNLRNNNTD
+487 VNNFLKNTD
-497 LTKLAT
+497 LSKLAINIT
-503 NIFNNGIDAVTGI
+503 NAGIDAVTGI

-588 AQPRDSARIERMY
+588 AQPRDSARIEHMY

-615 KDINKVYSVKNV
+615 KDINQVYSVGKPT
-627 ASTNTDKAEEN
+627 ANTGKDAA

-643 TTTNNTNNKDKLPD
+643 NDTANNTTNNKDNVPNYYKEADAD
-657 YYAEAAAEYDNI
+657 YNSIKSNYNEY
-669 KANYA
+669 
-674 KNDEFNYL
+674 NYL
-682 VINSSNNTSLKN
+682 VINSSKDTTSLKT

>member
-47 ADLDT
+47 AELDT

-60 INKASLLD
+60 IDKASLID
-68 TNLTSSDQVNFT
+68 NTNLTSSDQVNFT

-162 LLTNKEPHFISTED
+162 LLTNKEPHFMSTED

-265 KLEDILKYD
+265 KLEDILKL
-274 YEATWKPMN
+274 
-283 SQIQQEFSKEGEGA
+283 I
-297 DAPGA
+297 
-302 TKNLF
+302 TKV
-307 NKAILAIGQTNYS
+307 KII
-320 YIKALTKG
+320 
-328 TNPAL
+328 
-333 TLPFISVPIPA
+333 
-344 GQYQNDPVVLGYN
+344 VL
-357 YDAHK
+357 H
-362 IYEPANTI
+362 
-370 RETNVYAGELKFN
+370 
-383 QEFTITFNYTL
+383 
-394 RAYDNINPKAALLDL
+394 
-409 LGNIMVVTYRRGRFW
+409 
-424 GGENSILGVSRDK
+424 
-437 SMWNT
+437 
-442 ANNIIKKGS
+442 
-451 DTAKTFTSQLL
+451 
-462 NGNAQEAVNTM
+462 
-473 KGELANLWENGKEL
+473 
-487 VDNLRNNNTD
+487 
-497 LTKLAT
+497 
-503 NIFNNGIDAVTGI
+503 
-516 LQNHLGRPAIYQF
+516 
-529 NSILD
+529 
-534 GDLTGLWH
+534 GD
-542 LTVGNPLNPI
+542 
-552 MSIGNLIMTK
+552 
-562 AEVQHYG
+562 
-569 PLGID
+569 
-574 DFPTGLKVTVSLKH
+574 KVTCV
-588 AQPRDSARIERMY
+588 D
-601 TKGLGTIY
+601 
-609 QSLNSI
+609 
-615 KDINKVYSVKNV
+615 
-627 ASTNTDKAEEN
+627 
-638 NNTNN
+638 
-643 TTTNNTNNKDKLPD
+643 
-657 YYAEAAAEYDNI
+657 
-669 KANYA
+669 
-674 KNDEFNYL
+674 
-682 VINSSNNTSLKN
+682 
-694 EEYNYLGDWDPERIQ
+694 
-709 ANRDQLA
+709 

>member
-19 NIPSSV
+19 NIPSSI

-60 INKASLLD
+60 IDKASLLD
-68 TNLTSSDQVNFT
+68 NTNLTSSDQVNFT
-80 HKTDNTLGRYD
+80 HKTDSGLGLYD
-91 DPLHMPLELINVMNK
+91 DPLHMPLELIDVMNK
-106 YKTIMW
+106 YKTIMR
-112 KQDDLQYEHK
+112 KDDDLQYEHK
-122 PMKTGDT
+122 PMKTGDD

-204 DFMYCKDLGKFA
+204 DFMYCKDLGKYA

-283 SQIQQEFSKEGEGA
+283 SEIHQEFSKEGEGA

-333 TLPFISVPIPA
+333 TLPFMSVPIPA

-394 RAYDNINPKAALLDL
+394 RAYDNINPKAAFLDL

-437 SMWNT
+437 SMWNI

-451 DTAKTFTSQLL
+451 DTAKRYSSQLL
-462 NGNAQEAVNTM
+462 NGDTQEAVNSM
-473 KGELANLWENGKEL
+473 KGDIANLYEKGKEL
-487 VDNLRNNNTD
+487 VNNFLNNAD
-497 LTKLAT
+497 LSKLAI

-552 MSIGNLIMTK
+552 MSIGNLIITK
-562 AEVQHYG
+562 SEVQHYG

-588 AQPRDSARIERMY
+588 AQPRDSARIEHMY

-615 KDINKVYSVKNV
+615 KDINKVYSVGKS
-627 ASTNTDKAEEN
+627 AANTG
-638 NNTNN
+638 NNTNK
-643 TTTNNTNNKDKLPD
+643 TNNTANNTTNNKDNVPN
-657 YYAEAAAEYDNI
+657 YYKEAAAEYDSI
-669 KANYA
+669 KSNY
-674 KNDEFNYL
+674 NEYNYL
-682 VINSSNNTSLKN
+682 VINSSKDTTSLKT

>member
-19 NIPSSV
+19 NIPSSI
-25 KDTLKASWKAAFTQG
+25 KDTLKASWQAAITQG
-40 KASMTSG
+40 KAAMTSG
-47 ADLDT
+47 AELDT

-60 INKASLLD
+60 IDKALLLD
-68 TNLTSSDQVNFT
+68 NTNLAGSDQVNFT
-80 HKTDNTLGRYD
+80 HKTDSGLGLYD
-91 DPLHMPLELINVMNK
+91 DPLHMPLELIDVMNK
-106 YKTIMW
+106 YKTIMR

-122 PMKTGDT
+122 PMKTGDD
-129 VTYVKNKVLGGL
+129 VTYVKNKILGGL

-162 LLTNKEPHFISTED
+162 LLTNKEAHFMSTED

-204 DFMYCKDLGKFA
+204 DFMYCKDLGKYA

-231 DNIFTEAAMAK
+231 DNIYTEAAMAK
-242 QNNNWSTM
+242 QDNNWSTM

-274 YEATWKPMN
+274 YEATWKPLRSEIN
-283 SQIQQEFSKEGEGA
+283 RIESKEGEGA

-333 TLPFISVPIPA
+333 TLPFMSVPIPA
-344 GQYQNDPVVLGYN
+344 GQYQNDPVVLGQT

-362 IYEPANTI
+362 VYEPANTI
-370 RETNVYAGELKFN
+370 RETNIYDGELKFN
-383 QEFTITFNYTL
+383 QEFSITFNYTL
-394 RAYDNINPKAALLDL
+394 RAYDNINPKAAFLDL

-437 SMWNT
+437 SMWNI

-451 DTAKTFTSQLL
+451 DTAKTYASQLL
-462 NGNAQEAVNTM
+462 NGDTQEAVNSM
-473 KGELANLWENGKEL
+473 KGAISNAWENSKAL
-487 VDNLRNNNTD
+487 VDNFLKNTD
-497 LTKLAT
+497 LSKLAI
-503 NIFNNGIDAVTGI
+503 NVFNNGIDAVTGI

-588 AQPRDSARIERMY
+588 AQPRDSARIEHMY

-609 QSLNSI
+609 QSLNAI
-615 KDINKVYSVKNV
+615 KDINQVYSIGKPAAN
-627 ASTNTDKAEEN
+627 NGNNNN
-638 NNTNN
+638 NNTAKNTANN
-643 TTTNNTNNKDKLPD
+643 TTNNKDNVPN
-657 YYAEAAAEYDNI
+657 YYKEAAADYNSIKSNYNEY
-669 KANYA
+669 
-674 KNDEFNYL
+674 NYL
-682 VINSSNNTSLKN
+682 VINSSKDITSLKT

>member
-19 NIPSSV
+19 NIPSSI
-25 KDTLKASWKAAFTQG
+25 KDTLKASWQAAITQG
-40 KASMTSG
+40 KAAMTSG
-47 ADLDT
+47 AELDT

-60 INKASLLD
+60 IDKALLLD
-68 TNLTSSDQVNFT
+68 NTNLAGSDQVNFT
-80 HKTDNTLGRYD
+80 HKTDSGLGLYD
-91 DPLHMPLELINVMNK
+91 DPLHMPLELIDVMNK
-106 YKTIMW
+106 YKTIMR

-122 PMKTGDT
+122 PMKTGDD

-162 LLTNKEPHFISTED
+162 LLTNKEPHFMSTED

-204 DFMYCKDLGKFA
+204 DFMYCKDLGKYA

-231 DNIFTEAAMAK
+231 DNIYTEAAMAK

-274 YEATWKPMN
+274 YVATWKELN
-283 SQIQQEFSKEGEGA
+283 SEINRVDSKEGEGA

-333 TLPFISVPIPA
+333 TLPFMSVPIPA
-344 GQYQNDPVVLGYN
+344 GQYQNDPVVLGQN

-362 IYEPANTI
+362 VYEPANTI
-370 RETNVYAGELKFN
+370 RSTNIYDGELKFN
-383 QEFTITFNYTL
+383 QEFSITFNYTL
-394 RAYDNINPKAALLDL
+394 RAYDNINPKAAFLDL

-437 SMWNT
+437 SMWNI

-451 DTAKTFTSQLL
+451 DTAKTYASQLL
-462 NGNAQEAVNTM
+462 NGDTQEAVNSM
-473 KGELANLWENGKEL
+473 KGNISNFYEKSKEL
-487 VDNLRNNNTD
+487 VDNLLNNKTD
-497 LTKLAT
+497 LSKLAM

-588 AQPRDSARIERMY
+588 AQPRDSARIEHMY

-609 QSLNSI
+609 QSLNAI
-615 KDINKVYSVKNV
+615 KDINQVYSIGKPAAN
-627 ASTNTDKAEEN
+627 NGKATV

-643 TTTNNTNNKDKLPD
+643 NNTANNTTNNKDNVPNYYKEADAD
-657 YYAEAAAEYDNI
+657 YNSIKSNYNEY
-669 KANYA
+669 
-674 KNDEFNYL
+674 NYL
-682 VINSSNNTSLKN
+682 VINSSKDTTSLKT

>member
-19 NIPSSV
+19 NIPSSI

-47 ADLDT
+47 AELDT

-60 INKASLLD
+60 IDKASLID
-68 TNLTSSDQVNFT
+68 NTNLTSSDQVNFT
-80 HKTDNTLGRYD
+80 HKTDSTLGRYD

-162 LLTNKEPHFISTED
+162 LLTNKEPHFMSTED

-231 DNIFTEAAMAK
+231 DNIFTEAAMGK

-274 YEATWKPMN
+274 YEATWKPLRSEIN
-283 SQIQQEFSKEGEGA
+283 RIESKEGEGA

-333 TLPFISVPIPA
+333 TLPFMSVPIPA
-344 GQYQNDPVVLGYN
+344 GQYQNDPVVLGQN

-362 IYEPANTI
+362 VYEPANTI
-370 RETNVYAGELKFN
+370 RETNIYDGELKFN
-383 QEFTITFNYTL
+383 QEFSITFNYTL
-394 RAYDNINPKAALLDL
+394 RAYDNINPKAAFLDL

-437 SMWNT
+437 SMWNI

-451 DTAKTFTSQLL
+451 DTAKTYASQLL
-462 NGNAQEAVNTM
+462 NGDTQEAVNSM
-473 KGELANLWENGKEL
+473 KGAISNAWENSKAL
-487 VDNLRNNNTD
+487 VDNFLKNTD
-497 LTKLAT
+497 LSKLAI

-588 AQPRDSARIERMY
+588 AQPRDSARIEHMY

-609 QSLNSI
+609 QSLNAI
-615 KDINKVYSVKNV
+615 KDINQVYSIGK
-627 ASTNTDKAEEN
+627 SPGNTS

-643 TTTNNTNNKDKLPD
+643 NTAKNTTNNTANNKDNVPN
-657 YYAEAAAEYDNI
+657 YYKEAAADYNSIKSNYNEY
-669 KANYA
+669 
-674 KNDEFNYL
+674 NYL
-682 VINSSNNTSLKN
+682 VINSSKDTTSLKT

>member
-19 NIPSSV
+19 NIPSSI
-25 KDTLKASWKAAFTQG
+25 KDTLKASWQAAITQG
-40 KASMTSG
+40 KAAMTSG
-47 ADLDT
+47 AELDT

-60 INKASLLD
+60 IDKALLLD
-68 TNLTSSDQVNFT
+68 NTNLAGSDQVNFT
-80 HKTDNTLGRYD
+80 HKTDSGLGLYD
-91 DPLHMPLELINVMNK
+91 DPLHMPLELIDVMNK
-106 YKTIMW
+106 YKTIMR

-122 PMKTGDT
+122 PMKTGDD
-129 VTYVKNKVLGGL
+129 VTYVKNKILGGL

-162 LLTNKEPHFISTED
+162 LLTNKEAHFMSTED

-204 DFMYCKDLGKFA
+204 DFMYCKDLGKYA

-231 DNIFTEAAMAK
+231 DNIYTEAAMAK
-242 QNNNWSTM
+242 QDNNWSTM

-274 YEATWKPMN
+274 YEATWKPLRSEIN
-283 SQIQQEFSKEGEGA
+283 RIESKEGEGA

-333 TLPFISVPIPA
+333 TLPFMSVPIPA
-344 GQYQNDPVVLGYN
+344 GQYQNDPVVLGQN

-362 IYEPANTI
+362 VYEPANTI
-370 RETNVYAGELKFN
+370 RETNIYDGELKFN
-383 QEFTITFNYTL
+383 QEFSITFNYTL
-394 RAYDNINPKAALLDL
+394 RAYDNINPKAAFLDL

-437 SMWNT
+437 SMWNI

-451 DTAKTFTSQLL
+451 DTAKTYASQLL
-462 NGNAQEAVNTM
+462 NGDTQEAVNSM
-473 KGELANLWENGKEL
+473 KGAISNAWENSKAL
-487 VDNLRNNNTD
+487 VDNFLKNTD
-497 LTKLAT
+497 LSKLAI

-588 AQPRDSARIERMY
+588 AQPRDSARIEHMY

-609 QSLNSI
+609 QSLNAI
-615 KDINKVYSVKNV
+615 KDINQVYSIGKPAAN
-627 ASTNTDKAEEN
+627 NGKATA

-643 TTTNNTNNKDKLPD
+643 NNTTNNTANNKDNVPN
-657 YYAEAAAEYDNI
+657 YYKEAAADYNSIKSNYNEY
-669 KANYA
+669 
-674 KNDEFNYL
+674 NYL
-682 VINSSNNTSLKN
+682 VINSSKDTTSLKT

>member
-19 NIPSSV
+19 NIPSSI
-25 KDTLKASWKAAFTQG
+25 KDTLKASWQAAITQG
-40 KASMTSG
+40 KAAMTSG
-47 ADLDT
+47 AELDT

-60 INKASLLD
+60 IDKALLLD
-68 TNLTSSDQVNFT
+68 NTNLASSDQVNFT
-80 HKTDNTLGRYD
+80 HKTDSGLGLYD
-91 DPLHMPLELINVMNK
+91 DPLHMPLELIDVMNK
-106 YKTIMW
+106 YKTIMR

-122 PMKTGDT
+122 PMKTGDD
-129 VTYVKNKVLGGL
+129 VTYVKNKILGGL

-162 LLTNKEPHFISTED
+162 LLTNKEAHFMSTED

-204 DFMYCKDLGKFA
+204 DFMYCKDLGKYA

-231 DNIFTEAAMAK
+231 DNIYTEAAMAK
-242 QNNNWSTM
+242 QDNNWSTM

-274 YEATWKPMN
+274 YEATWKPLRSEIN
-283 SQIQQEFSKEGEGA
+283 RIESKEGEGA
-297 DAPGA
+297 DSPGA

-333 TLPFISVPIPA
+333 TLPFMSVPIPA
-344 GQYQNDPVVLGYN
+344 GQYQNDPVVLGQT

-362 IYEPANTI
+362 VYEPANTI
-370 RETNVYAGELKFN
+370 RETNIYDGELKFN
-383 QEFTITFNYTL
+383 QEFSITFNYTL
-394 RAYDNINPKAALLDL
+394 RAYDNINPKAAFLDL

-437 SMWNT
+437 SMWNI

-451 DTAKTFTSQLL
+451 DTAKTYASQLL
-462 NGNAQEAVNTM
+462 NGDTQEAVNSM
-473 KGELANLWENGKEL
+473 KGAISNAWENSKAL
-487 VDNLRNNNTD
+487 VDNFLKNTD
-497 LTKLAT
+497 LSKLAI

-588 AQPRDSARIERMY
+588 AQPRDSARIEHMY

-609 QSLNSI
+609 QSLNAI
-615 KDINKVYSVKNV
+615 KDINQVYSIGKPAAN
-627 ASTNTDKAEEN
+627 NGKATA

-643 TTTNNTNNKDKLPD
+643 NNTANNTTNNKDNVPN
-657 YYAEAAAEYDNI
+657 YYKEAAADYDSIKSNYNEY
-669 KANYA
+669 
-674 KNDEFNYL
+674 NYL
-682 VINSSNNTSLKN
+682 VINSSKDVTSLKT

>member
-19 NIPSSV
+19 NIPSSI
-25 KDTLKASWKAAFTQG
+25 KDTLKASWQAAITQG
-40 KASMTSG
+40 KAAMTSG

-60 INKASLLD
+60 IDKALLLD
-68 TNLTSSDQVNFT
+68 NTNLAGSDQVNFT
-80 HKTDNTLGRYD
+80 HKTDSGLGLYD
-91 DPLHMPLELINVMNK
+91 DPLHMPLELIDVMNK
-106 YKTIMW
+106 YKTIMR

-122 PMKTGDT
+122 PMKTGDD
-129 VTYVKNKVLGGL
+129 VTYVKNKILGGL

-162 LLTNKEPHFISTED
+162 LLTNKEAHFMSTED

-204 DFMYCKDLGKFA
+204 DFMYCKDLGKYA

-231 DNIFTEAAMAK
+231 DNIYTEAAMAK
-242 QNNNWSTM
+242 QDNNWSTM

-274 YEATWKPMN
+274 YEASWKPLRSEIN
-283 SQIQQEFSKEGEGA
+283 RIESKEGEGA

-333 TLPFISVPIPA
+333 TLPFMSVPIPA
-344 GQYQNDPVVLGYN
+344 GQYQNDPVVLGQN

-362 IYEPANTI
+362 VYEPANTI
-370 RETNVYAGELKFN
+370 RETNIYDGELKFS
-383 QEFTITFNYTL
+383 QEFSITFNYTL
-394 RAYDNINPKAALLDL
+394 RAYDNINPKAAFLDL

-437 SMWNT
+437 SMWNI

-451 DTAKTFTSQLL
+451 DTAKRYSSQLL
-462 NGNAQEAVNTM
+462 NGDTQEAVNSM
-473 KGELANLWENGKEL
+473 KGDIANLYEKGKEL
-487 VDNLRNNNTD
+487 VNNFLNNAD
-497 LTKLAT
+497 LSKLAI

-588 AQPRDSARIERMY
+588 AQPRDSARIEHMY

-609 QSLNSI
+609 QSLNAI
-615 KDINKVYSVKNV
+615 KDINQVYSIGK
-627 ASTNTDKAEEN
+627 SPGNTS

-643 TTTNNTNNKDKLPD
+643 NTAKNTTNNTANNKDNVPN
-657 YYAEAAAEYDNI
+657 YYKEAAAEYNSI
-669 KANYA
+669 KSNY
-674 KNDEFNYL
+674 NEYNYL
-682 VINSSNNTSLKN
+682 VINSSKDTTSLKT

>member
-19 NIPSSV
+19 NIPSSI

-60 INKASLLD
+60 IDKASLLD
-68 TNLTSSDQVNFT
+68 NTNLTSSDQVNFT
-80 HKTDNTLGRYD
+80 HKTDSGLGLYD
-91 DPLHMPLELINVMNK
+91 DPLHMPLELIDVMNK
-106 YKTIMW
+106 YKTIMR
-112 KQDDLQYEHK
+112 KDDDLQYEHK
-122 PMKTGDT
+122 PMKTGDD

-162 LLTNKEPHFISTED
+162 LLTNKEPHFMSTED

-204 DFMYCKDLGKFA
+204 DFMYCKDLGKYA

-231 DNIFTEAAMAK
+231 DNIYTEAAMAK
-242 QNNNWSTM
+242 QDNNWSTM

-274 YEATWKPMN
+274 YEATWKPLRSEIN
-283 SQIQQEFSKEGEGA
+283 RVESKEGEGA
-297 DAPGA
+297 DAPGS
-302 TKNLF
+302 TKNLL

-333 TLPFISVPIPA
+333 TLPFMSVPIPA
-344 GQYQNDPVVLGYN
+344 GQYQNDPVVLGQN

-362 IYEPANTI
+362 VYEPANTI
-370 RETNVYAGELKFN
+370 RETNIYDGELKFN
-383 QEFTITFNYTL
+383 QEFSITFNYTL
-394 RAYDNINPKAALLDL
+394 RAYDNINPKAAFLDL

-437 SMWNT
+437 SMWNI

-451 DTAKTFTSQLL
+451 DTAKRYATQLL
-462 NGNAQEAVNTM
+462 NGDTQEAVNSM
-473 KGELANLWENGKEL
+473 KGEIANGYENLKGL
-487 VDNLRNNNTD
+487 VTDWFKNTD
-497 LTKLAT
+497 FNKLAT
-503 NIFNNGIDAVTGI
+503 NIVNAGINAFTGI

-588 AQPRDSARIERMY
+588 AQPRDSARIEHMY

-615 KDINKVYSVKNV
+615 KDINQVYSIGKS
-627 ASTNTDKAEEN
+627 AGNTG
-638 NNTNN
+638 NNTNK
-643 TTTNNTNNKDKLPD
+643 TNNTPNNTTNNKDNVPN
-657 YYAEAAAEYDNI
+657 YYKEAAAEYDSI
-669 KANYA
+669 KSNY
-674 KNDEFNYL
+674 NEFNYL
-682 VINSSNNTSLKN
+682 VINSSKDTTSLKT

>member
-19 NIPSSV
+19 NIPSSI
-25 KDTLKASWKAAFTQG
+25 KDTLKASWQAAITQG
-40 KASMTSG
+40 KAAMTSG

-60 INKASLLD
+60 IDKALLLD
-68 TNLTSSDQVNFT
+68 NTNLAGSDQVNFT
-80 HKTDNTLGRYD
+80 HKTDSGLGLYD
-91 DPLHMPLELINVMNK
+91 DPLHMPLELIDVMNK
-106 YKTIMW
+106 YKTIMR

-122 PMKTGDT
+122 PMKTGDD
-129 VTYVKNKVLGGL
+129 VTYVKNKILGGL

-162 LLTNKEPHFISTED
+162 LLTNKEAHFMSTED

-204 DFMYCKDLGKFA
+204 DFMYCKDLGKYA

-231 DNIFTEAAMAK
+231 DNIYTEAAMAK
-242 QNNNWSTM
+242 QDNNWSTM

-274 YEATWKPMN
+274 YEATWKPLRSEIN
-283 SQIQQEFSKEGEGA
+283 RIESKEGEGA

-333 TLPFISVPIPA
+333 TLPFMSVPIPA
-344 GQYQNDPVVLGYN
+344 GQYQNDPVVLGQN

-362 IYEPANTI
+362 VYEPANTI
-370 RETNVYAGELKFN
+370 RETNIYDGELKFN
-383 QEFTITFNYTL
+383 QEFSITFNYTL
-394 RAYDNINPKAALLDL
+394 RAYDNINPKAAFLDL

-437 SMWNT
+437 SMWNI

-451 DTAKTFTSQLL
+451 DTAKTYASQLL
-462 NGNAQEAVNTM
+462 NGDTQEAVNSM
-473 KGELANLWENGKEL
+473 KGAISNAWENSKAL
-487 VDNLRNNNTD
+487 VDNFLKNTD
-497 LTKLAT
+497 LSKLAI

-588 AQPRDSARIERMY
+588 AQPRDSARIEHMY

-609 QSLNSI
+609 QSLNAI
-615 KDINKVYSVKNV
+615 KDINQVYSIGKP
-627 ASTNTDKAEEN
+627 ASNTG
-638 NNTNN
+638 NNTNKANN
-643 TTTNNTNNKDKLPD
+643 TTNNNTNNKDNVPN
-657 YYAEAAAEYDNI
+657 YYKEAAADYNSIKSNYNEY
-669 KANYA
+669 
-674 KNDEFNYL
+674 NYL
-682 VINSSNNTSLKN
+682 VINSSKDTTLLKT

>member
-19 NIPSSV
+19 NIPSSI
-25 KDTLKASWKAAFTQG
+25 KDTLKASWQAAITQG
-40 KASMTSG
+40 KAAMTSG

-60 INKASLLD
+60 IDKALLLD
-68 TNLTSSDQVNFT
+68 NTNLAGSDQVNFT
-80 HKTDNTLGRYD
+80 HKTDSGLGLYD
-91 DPLHMPLELINVMNK
+91 DPLHMPLELIDVMNK
-106 YKTIMW
+106 YKTIMR

-122 PMKTGDT
+122 PMKTGDD
-129 VTYVKNKVLGGL
+129 VTYVKNKILGGL

-162 LLTNKEPHFISTED
+162 LLTNKEAHFMSTED

-204 DFMYCKDLGKFA
+204 DFMYCKDLGKYA

-231 DNIFTEAAMAK
+231 DNIYTEAAMAK
-242 QNNNWSTM
+242 QDNNWSTM

-274 YEATWKPMN
+274 YEATWKPLRSEIN
-283 SQIQQEFSKEGEGA
+283 RIESKEGEGA

-333 TLPFISVPIPA
+333 TLPFMSVPIPA
-344 GQYQNDPVVLGYN
+344 GQYQNDPVVLGQT

-362 IYEPANTI
+362 VYEPANTI
-370 RETNVYAGELKFN
+370 RETNIYDGELKFN
-383 QEFTITFNYTL
+383 QEFSITFNYTL
-394 RAYDNINPKAALLDL
+394 RAYDNINPKAAFLDL

-437 SMWNT
+437 SMWNI

-451 DTAKTFTSQLL
+451 DTAKTYASQLL
-462 NGNAQEAVNTM
+462 NGDTQEAVNSM
-473 KGELANLWENGKEL
+473 KGAISNAWENSKAL
-487 VDNLRNNNTD
+487 VDNFLKNTD
-497 LTKLAT
+497 LSKLAI
-503 NIFNNGIDAVTGI
+503 NVFNNGIDAVTGI

-588 AQPRDSARIERMY
+588 AQPRDSARIEHMY

-609 QSLNSI
+609 QSLNAI
-615 KDINKVYSVKNV
+615 KDINQVYSIGKPAAN
-627 ASTNTDKAEEN
+627 NGNNNN
-638 NNTNN
+638 NNTAKNTANN
-643 TTTNNTNNKDKLPD
+643 TTNNKDNVPN
-657 YYAEAAAEYDNI
+657 YYKEAAADYNSIKSNYNEY
-669 KANYA
+669 
-674 KNDEFNYL
+674 NYL
-682 VINSSNNTSLKN
+682 VINSSKDITSLKT

>member
-47 ADLDT
+47 AELDT

-60 INKASLLD
+60 IDKASLID
-68 TNLTSSDQVNFT
+68 NTNLISSDQVNFT

-204 DFMYCKDLGKFA
+204 DFMYCKDLGKYA

-231 DNIFTEAAMAK
+231 DNIYTEAAMGK

-274 YEATWKPMN
+274 YVATWKELN
-283 SQIQQEFSKEGEGA
+283 SEINRVNSKEGEGA
-297 DAPGA
+297 DAPGT

-333 TLPFISVPIPA
+333 TLPFMSVPIPA
-344 GQYQNDPVVLGYN
+344 GQYQNDPVVLGQN

-362 IYEPANTI
+362 VYEPANTI
-370 RETNVYAGELKFN
+370 RSTNIYDGELKFN
-383 QEFTITFNYTL
+383 QEFSITFNYTL
-394 RAYDNINPKAALLDL
+394 RAYDNINPKAAFLDL

-462 NGNAQEAVNTM
+462 NGDTQEAVNTL
-473 KGELANLWENGKEL
+473 KGEWSNLYEKSKEL
-487 VDNLRNNNTD
+487 VDNLLNNTD

-627 ASTNTDKAEEN
+627 ASTNNKAAAN
-638 NNTNN
+638 NNTS
-643 TTTNNTNNKDKLPD
+643 NNTNNKDKLPN
-657 YYAEAAAEYDNI
+657 YYKEAAAEYDNI
-669 KANYA
+669 KANY
-674 KNDEFNYL
+674 DEYNYL
-682 VINSSNNTSLKN
+682 VINSSDNTSLKN

>member
-60 INKASLLD
+60 IDKASLLD
-68 TNLTSSDQVNFT
+68 NTNLTSSDQVNFT
-80 HKTDNTLGRYD
+80 HKTDSGLGLYD
-91 DPLHMPLELINVMNK
+91 DPLHMPLELIDVMNK
-106 YKTIMW
+106 YKTIMR
-112 KQDDLQYEHK
+112 KDDDLQYEHK
-122 PMKTGDT
+122 PMKTGDD

-162 LLTNKEPHFISTED
+162 LLTNKEPHFMSTED

-274 YEATWKPMN
+274 YEATWKPLRSEIN
-283 SQIQQEFSKEGEGA
+283 RVESKEGEGA
-297 DAPGA
+297 DAPGG

-333 TLPFISVPIPA
+333 TLPFMSVPIPA
-344 GQYQNDPVVLGYN
+344 GQYQNDPVVLGQN

-362 IYEPANTI
+362 VYEPANTI
-370 RETNVYAGELKFN
+370 RETNIYDGELKFN
-383 QEFTITFNYTL
+383 QEFSITFNYTL
-394 RAYDNINPKAALLDL
+394 RAYDNINPKAAFLDL

-437 SMWNT
+437 SMWNI

-451 DTAKTFTSQLL
+451 DTAKRYSSQLL
-462 NGNAQEAVNTM
+462 NGDTQEAVNSM
-473 KGELANLWENGKEL
+473 KGDIANFYEKGKEL
-487 VDNLRNNNTD
+487 VQNFLNNTD
-497 LTKLAT
+497 LSKLAI
-503 NIFNNGIDAVTGI
+503 NVFNNGIDAVTGI

-588 AQPRDSARIERMY
+588 AQPRDSARIEHMY

-615 KDINKVYSVKNV
+615 KDINKVYSVGKS
-627 ASTNTDKAEEN
+627 AANTG
-638 NNTNN
+638 NNTNK
-643 TTTNNTNNKDKLPD
+643 TNNTANNTTNNKDNVPN
-657 YYAEAAAEYDNI
+657 YYKEAAAEYDSI
-669 KANYA
+669 KSNY
-674 KNDEFNYL
+674 NEFNYL
-682 VINSSNNTSLKN
+682 VINSSKDTTSLKT

>member
-19 NIPSSV
+19 NIPSSI
-25 KDTLKASWKAAFTQG
+25 KDTLKASWQAAITQG
-40 KASMTSG
+40 KAAMTSG
-47 ADLDT
+47 AELDT

-60 INKASLLD
+60 IDKALLLD
-68 TNLTSSDQVNFT
+68 NTNLASSDQVNFT
-80 HKTDNTLGRYD
+80 HKADSGLGLYD
-91 DPLHMPLELINVMNK
+91 DPLHMPLELIDVMNK
-106 YKTIMW
+106 YKTIMR

-122 PMKTGDT
+122 PMKTGDD
-129 VTYVKNKVLGGL
+129 VTYVKNKILGGL

-162 LLTNKEPHFISTED
+162 LLTNKEAHFMSTED

-204 DFMYCKDLGKFA
+204 DFMYCKDLGKYA

-231 DNIFTEAAMAK
+231 DNIYTEAAMAK
-242 QNNNWSTM
+242 QDNNWSTM

-274 YEATWKPMN
+274 YEATWKPLRSEIN
-283 SQIQQEFSKEGEGA
+283 RIESKEGEGA
-297 DAPGA
+297 DTPGA

-333 TLPFISVPIPA
+333 TLPFMSVPIPA
-344 GQYQNDPVVLGYN
+344 GQYQNDPVVLGQN

-362 IYEPANTI
+362 VYEPANTI
-370 RETNVYAGELKFN
+370 RETNIYDGELKFN
-383 QEFTITFNYTL
+383 QEFSITFNYTL
-394 RAYDNINPKAALLDL
+394 RAYDNINPKAAFLDL

-437 SMWNT
+437 SMWNI

-451 DTAKTFTSQLL
+451 DTAKTYASQLL
-462 NGNAQEAVNTM
+462 NGDTQEAVNSM
-473 KGELANLWENGKEL
+473 KGEISNFWERGKAL
-487 VDNLRNNNTD
+487 VNNFLNNAD
-497 LTKLAT
+497 LSKLAINIT
-503 NIFNNGIDAVTGI
+503 NAGIDAVTGI

-588 AQPRDSARIERMY
+588 AQPRDSARIEHMY

-609 QSLNSI
+609 QSLNAI
-615 KDINKVYSVKNV
+615 KDINQVYSIGKPVI
-627 ASTNTDKAEEN
+627 NTGNNN
-638 NNTNN
+638 NNTAKN
-643 TTTNNTNNKDKLPD
+643 TTNNTANNKDNVPN
-657 YYAEAAAEYDNI
+657 YYKEAAAEYNSI
-669 KANYA
+669 KSNY
-674 KNDEFNYL
+674 NEYNYL
-682 VINSSNNTSLKN
+682 VINSSKDTTSLKT

>member
-19 NIPSSV
+19 NIPSSI
-25 KDTLKASWKAAFTQG
+25 KDTLKASWQAAITQG
-40 KASMTSG
+40 KAAMTSG
-47 ADLDT
+47 AELDT

-60 INKASLLD
+60 IDKALLLD
-68 TNLTSSDQVNFT
+68 NTNLAGSDQVNFT
-80 HKTDNTLGRYD
+80 HKTDSGLGLYD
-91 DPLHMPLELINVMNK
+91 DPLHMPLELIDVMNK
-106 YKTIMW
+106 YKTIMR

-122 PMKTGDT
+122 PMKTGDD
-129 VTYVKNKVLGGL
+129 VTYVKNKILGGL

-162 LLTNKEPHFISTED
+162 LLTNKEAHFMSTED

-204 DFMYCKDLGKFA
+204 DFMYCKDLGKYA

-231 DNIFTEAAMAK
+231 DNIYTEAAMAK
-242 QNNNWSTM
+242 QDNNWSTM

-274 YEATWKPMN
+274 YEATWKPLRSEIN
-283 SQIQQEFSKEGEGA
+283 RIESKEGEGA
-297 DAPGA
+297 DTPGA

-333 TLPFISVPIPA
+333 TLPFMSVPIPA
-344 GQYQNDPVVLGYN
+344 GQYQNDPVVLGQN

-362 IYEPANTI
+362 VYEPANTI
-370 RETNVYAGELKFN
+370 RETNIYDGELKFN
-383 QEFTITFNYTL
+383 QEFSITFNYTL
-394 RAYDNINPKAALLDL
+394 RAYDNINPKAAFLDL

-437 SMWNT
+437 SMWNI

-451 DTAKTFTSQLL
+451 DTAKTYASQLL
-462 NGNAQEAVNTM
+462 NGDTQEAVNSM
-473 KGELANLWENGKEL
+473 KGEISKFWERGKAL
-487 VDNLRNNNTD
+487 VNNFLNNAD
-497 LTKLAT
+497 LSKLAINIT
-503 NIFNNGIDAVTGI
+503 NAGIDAVTGI

-588 AQPRDSARIERMY
+588 AQPRDSARIEHMY

-609 QSLNSI
+609 QSLNAI
-615 KDINKVYSVKNV
+615 KDINQVYSIGKP
-627 ASTNTDKAEEN
+627 AINTGNNN
-638 NNTNN
+638 NNTAKN
-643 TTTNNTNNKDKLPD
+643 TTNNTANNKDNVPN
-657 YYAEAAAEYDNI
+657 YYKEAAAEYNSI
-669 KANYA
+669 KSNY
-674 KNDEFNYL
+674 NEYNYL
-682 VINSSNNTSLKN
+682 VINSSKDTTSLKT

>member
-19 NIPSSV
+19 NIPSSI
-25 KDTLKASWKAAFTQG
+25 KDTLKASWQAAITQG
-40 KASMTSG
+40 KAAMTSG
-47 ADLDT
+47 AELDT

-60 INKASLLD
+60 IDKALLLD
-68 TNLTSSDQVNFT
+68 NTNLAGSDQVNFT
-80 HKTDNTLGRYD
+80 HKTDSGLGLYD
-91 DPLHMPLELINVMNK
+91 DPLHMPLELIDVMNK
-106 YKTIMW
+106 YKTIMR

-122 PMKTGDT
+122 PMKTGDD

-162 LLTNKEPHFISTED
+162 LLTNKEPHFMSTED

-204 DFMYCKDLGKFA
+204 DFMYCKDLGKYA

-231 DNIFTEAAMAK
+231 DNIYTEAAMAK

-274 YEATWKPMN
+274 YVATWKELN
-283 SQIQQEFSKEGEGA
+283 SEINRVDSKEGEGA

-333 TLPFISVPIPA
+333 TLPFMSVPIPA
-344 GQYQNDPVVLGYN
+344 GQYQNDPVVLGQN

-362 IYEPANTI
+362 VYEPANTI
-370 RETNVYAGELKFN
+370 RSTNIYDGELKFN
-383 QEFTITFNYTL
+383 QEFSITFNYTL
-394 RAYDNINPKAALLDL
+394 RAYDNINPKAAFLDL

-437 SMWNT
+437 SMWNI

-451 DTAKTFTSQLL
+451 DTAKTYASQLL
-462 NGNAQEAVNTM
+462 NGDTQEAVNSM
-473 KGELANLWENGKEL
+473 KGNISNFYEKSKEL
-487 VDNLRNNNTD
+487 VDNLLNNKTD
-497 LTKLAT
+497 LSKLAM

-588 AQPRDSARIERMY
+588 AQPRDSARIEHMY

-609 QSLNSI
+609 QSLNAI
-615 KDINKVYSVKNV
+615 KDINQVYSIGKS
-627 ASTNTDKAEEN
+627 AAKTG

-643 TTTNNTNNKDKLPD
+643 NNTANNTTNNKDNVPN
-657 YYAEAAAEYDNI
+657 YYKEAAADYNNI
-669 KANYA
+669 KSNY
-674 KNDEFNYL
+674 NEYNYL
-682 VINSSNNTSLKN
+682 VINSSKDTTSLKT

>member
-19 NIPSSV
+19 NIPSSI
-25 KDTLKASWKAAFTQG
+25 KDTLKASWQAAITQG
-40 KASMTSG
+40 KAAMTSG
-47 ADLDT
+47 AELDT

-60 INKASLLD
+60 IDKALLLD
-68 TNLTSSDQVNFT
+68 NTNLAGSDQVNFT
-80 HKTDNTLGRYD
+80 HKTDSGLGLYD
-91 DPLHMPLELINVMNK
+91 DPLHMPLELIDVMNK
-106 YKTIMW
+106 YKTIMR

-122 PMKTGDT
+122 PMKTGDD

-162 LLTNKEPHFISTED
+162 LLTNKEPHFMSTED

-204 DFMYCKDLGKFA
+204 DFMYCKDLGKYA

-231 DNIFTEAAMAK
+231 DNIYTEAAMAK

-274 YEATWKPMN
+274 YVATWKELN
-283 SQIQQEFSKEGEGA
+283 SEINRVDSKEGEGA

-333 TLPFISVPIPA
+333 TLPFMSVPIPA
-344 GQYQNDPVVLGYN
+344 GQYQNDPVVLGQN

-362 IYEPANTI
+362 VYEPANTI
-370 RETNVYAGELKFN
+370 RSTNIYDGELKFN
-383 QEFTITFNYTL
+383 QEFSITFNYTL
-394 RAYDNINPKAALLDL
+394 RAYDNINPKAAFLDL

-437 SMWNT
+437 SMWNI

-451 DTAKTFTSQLL
+451 DTAKTYASQLL
-462 NGNAQEAVNTM
+462 NGDTQEAVNSM
-473 KGELANLWENGKEL
+473 KGNISNFYEKSKEL
-487 VDNLRNNNTD
+487 VDNLLNNKTD
-497 LTKLAT
+497 LSKLAM

-588 AQPRDSARIERMY
+588 AQPRDSARIEHMY

-609 QSLNSI
+609 QSLNAI
-615 KDINKVYSVKNV
+615 KDINQVYSIGKS
-627 ASTNTDKAEEN
+627 AAKTG

-643 TTTNNTNNKDKLPD
+643 NNTANNTTNNKDNVPN
-657 YYAEAAAEYDNI
+657 YYKEAAADYNSIKSNYNEY
-669 KANYA
+669 
-674 KNDEFNYL
+674 NYL
-682 VINSSNNTSLKN
+682 VINSSKDTTSLKT